1 MFGGLPEE
9 VILGQG
15 PEQEKEPAMQISEG
29 SVCGRR
35 GGSMCQGPVV
45 GWGHLEMM
53 TRPVRLGQSVRE
65 RWRPSLAGWREEPEQ
80 GRDLV

>member
-15 PEQEKEPAMQISEG
+15 PEQEREPAMQISEG

-53 TRPVRLGQSVRE
+53 
-65 RWRPSLAGWREEPEQ
+65 
-80 GRDLV
+80 

>member
-35 GGSMCQGPVV
+35 GAACAKAL
-45 GWGHLEMM
+45 W
-53 TRPVRLGQSVRE
+53 
-65 RWRPSLAGWREEPEQ
+65 WAGDILR
-80 GRDLV
+80 